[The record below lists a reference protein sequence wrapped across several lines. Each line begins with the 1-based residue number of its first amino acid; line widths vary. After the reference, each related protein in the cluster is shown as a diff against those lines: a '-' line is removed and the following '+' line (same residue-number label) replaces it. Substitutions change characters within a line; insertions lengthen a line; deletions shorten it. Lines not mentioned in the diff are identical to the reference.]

1 VDSLVLGRLRS
12 SPMPSSAE
20 AKAIRQHAIAIVAS
34 AAANLSNREVLDFTV
49 LGFPSNVCPAS
60 KPRSRPNVE
69 APARVYKRSAGRPR
83 KHQNR
88 GGTNDRCGW
97 YQAAIWAISSAFF
110 AGVTAL
116 LAKIGVSGL
125 NSNLATAI
133 RTSVILVFSWAIVF
147 VTSGGV
153 DVHSISRKTWIFLLL
168 SGVATGL
175 SWLCYFRALQIGEL
189 SKVAP
194 VDKLS
199 VVMAMAFGALF
210 LHERLTAR
218 EGIGGFFIAAG
229 ALILAWK

>member
-1 VDSLVLGRLRS
+1 VFNPPGGLLVLDRFKTTHSKGTGAS
-12 SPMPSSAE
+12 SSE
-20 AKAIRQHAIAIVAS
+20 VKT
-34 AAANLSNREVLDFTV
+34 AARTLIMQWF
-49 LGFPSNVCPAS
+49 F
-60 KPRSRPNVE
+60 
-69 APARVYKRSAGRPR
+69 
-83 KHQNR
+83 
-88 GGTNDRCGW
+88 
-97 YQAAIWAISSAFF
+97 WALSSAFF

-147 VTSGGV
+147 VTSGSV
-153 DVHSISRKTWIFLLL
+153 DVHSISRKTWIFLVL
-168 SGVATGL
+168 SGIATGL

-199 VVMAMAFGALF
+199 VVMAMTFGVLF
-210 LHERLTAR
+210 LHEHLTAR

-229 ALILAWK
+229 ALILAWR